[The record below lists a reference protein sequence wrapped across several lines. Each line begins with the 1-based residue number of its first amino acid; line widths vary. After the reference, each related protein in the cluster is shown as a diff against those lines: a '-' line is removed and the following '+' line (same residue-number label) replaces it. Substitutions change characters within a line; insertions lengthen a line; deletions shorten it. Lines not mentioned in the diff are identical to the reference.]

1 MPEDDI
7 ERESFTV
14 IPIDCLLDYDS
25 KYFLQVHLDNC
36 SCKIIKKQMIDYLGE
51 NPFKTDEG

>member
-1 MPEDDI
+1 MLEDDI

-14 IPIDCLLDYDS
+14 IPIDCLLDYGS

-36 SCKIIKKQMIDYLGE
+36 SSKIAGKQIIDYLGE